1 MLLMASVMFFF
12 FSMNRRPPK
21 STRTDT
27 LFPYT
32 TLFRSPLDRGVRTR
46 CSDDYL
52 WLPLATF
59 RYVEATGDREV
70 LNERVTYIEGR
81 QVDPDE
87 ESYYDLP
94 SRSGLR
100 ETLYQH
106 CVRGLQRALDRF
118 GERDLPLIG
127 PGDWNDGMNRVGAG
141 GRGEGVRLG
150 F

>member
-1 MLLMASVMFFF
+1 MRISYWSSDV
-12 FSMNRRPPK
+12 
-21 STRTDT
+21 
-27 LFPYT
+27 
-32 TLFRSPLDRGVRTR
+32 
-46 CSDDYL
+46 CSSDL
-52 WLPLATF
+52 
-59 RYVEATGDREV
+59 ATGDREV

-118 GERDLPLIG
+118 GGRGLPLIG
-127 PGDWNDGMNRVGAG
+127 TGDWNDRSEEHTSELQSLMRISYAVFCLKKKTTEN
-141 GRGEGVRLG
+141 
-150 F
+150 

>member
-1 MLLMASVMFFF
+1 MAMLHAEPKLASDHLLLCAEHQFVDGDVQHWWH
-12 FSMNRRPPK
+12 P
-21 STRTDT
+21 
-27 LFPYT
+27 
-32 TLFRSPLDRGVRTR
+32 PLDRGVRTR

-52 WLPLATF
+52 WLPLATC

-106 CVRGLQRALDRF
+106 CVRGLQRALRSEEHTSELQSLMRISYAVF
-118 GERDLPLIG
+118 CLKKKKYKIKS
-127 PGDWNDGMNRVGAG
+127 
-141 GRGEGVRLG
+141 
-150 F
+150 